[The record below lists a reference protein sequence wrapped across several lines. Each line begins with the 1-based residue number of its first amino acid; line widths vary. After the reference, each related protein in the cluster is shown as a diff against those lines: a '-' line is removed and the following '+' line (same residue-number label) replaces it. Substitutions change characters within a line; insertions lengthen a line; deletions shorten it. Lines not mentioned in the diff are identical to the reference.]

1 MNNLDNIFKLIDAG
15 YSKEEINELLN
26 PEVEAEASEEA
37 PAEDDKPQ
45 VDLSIFKSL
54 SEELVNLKNNIKE
67 LDTSIKK
74 GNILNSSLNL
84 PKEQTAEDIL
94 ASILTPE
101 PKNKGGIN

>member
-26 PEVEAEASEEA
+26 PDVEVEAFEEA
-37 PAEDDKPQ
+37 PIEENKHE

-74 GNILNSSLNL
+74 GNILSNTLNL
-84 PKEQTAEDIL
+84 PKEQTAEDVL
-94 ASILTPE
+94 ASILTPQ
-101 PKNKGGIN
+101 PKNK